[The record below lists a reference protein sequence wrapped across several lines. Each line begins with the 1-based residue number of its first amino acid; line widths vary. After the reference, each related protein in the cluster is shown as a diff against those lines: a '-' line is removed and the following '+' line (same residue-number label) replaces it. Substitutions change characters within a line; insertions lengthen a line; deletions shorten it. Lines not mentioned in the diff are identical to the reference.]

1 MPVGQRS
8 DPFEQG
14 EDELGITIS
23 GLPGE
28 LDEPDEPHEPDAAGD
43 GPLNGATPAAS
54 GWGILAP
61 DQDEGEDVD
70 VVVYDLDDWSEME
83 RTAVTDRLTEAGIP
97 HGWEGTSLHVAAAD
111 EAPVAN
117 VLDIVEGESGAA
129 LDDERDQVAYDL
141 SDWEDDAVTRLVA
154 ELRAADV
161 PFGWGG
167 QELFVYGEDEETVD
181 RLFDQVANPDQLDAE
196 PDDGPAGAE
205 LLGDIFVAADRLQHD
220 AEDPDGIISL
230 LESSQVV
237 DGADRPYGLG
247 KPEWEHLCELV
258 SGLSELLQADEVDG
272 PAVESSARDLRTAIR
287 PFV

>member
-1 MPVGQRS
+1 VPVGQRS

-28 LDEPDEPHEPDAAGD
+28 LDEPDEPDPAGD
-43 GPLNGATPAAS
+43 GPRDGASPAAS
-54 GWGILAP
+54 RWGLLTP
-61 DQDEGEDVD
+61 DGGEDDGEDVD
-70 VVVYDLDDWSEME
+70 VVVFDLDDRSEME

-111 EAPVAN
+111 EAPAAN
-117 VLDIVEGESGAA
+117 VLDIVEGESGAP

-141 SDWEDDAVTRLVA
+141 SDWEDDTVTRLVA
-154 ELRAADV
+154 ELRAADIA
-161 PFGWGG
+161 FGWGG
-167 QELFVYGEDEETVD
+167 QELFVYEEDEETVD
-181 RLFDQVANPDQLDAE
+181 RLFDRVANPDQLAAE

-237 DGADRPYGLG
+237 EEAERPYGLG

-258 SGLSELLQADEVDG
+258 SALSELLQADEVDA
-272 PAVESSARDLRTAIR
+272 PAVETSARDLRAAIR